1 MADADAPVP
10 AVNLRILSP
19 SPELDGGINLAQLP
33 TSTTVADLRRR
44 IQDAV
49 PSRPAPD
56 HMRLIYRGKVVAD
69 DASTLVDVF
78 GADNLRQSP
87 NQSLHLVLREL
98 PATAAAA
105 SAASA
110 STSASPTPRSATAPN
125 ALPTSP
131 SLATNPFRAL
141 PRPSSQPP
149 LPHHHHHHHH
159 PHHHHHVQQPLNP
172 LAANPVPATNPM
184 STIPLPPNFQTTAPM
199 PPHIQQLANTLA
211 GAPPNPLV
219 PGAPAS
225 QPPNSGAIRQEGIG
239 PNGERWSVTI
249 NDFTANAPL
258 RPGQPMMPRPVP
270 FPAPFRIP
278 PRPTASPASDV
289 SVPVSWL
296 LPRLRDSLREAT
308 LEMANV
314 NTLLQMPTS
323 TSEASLPQ
331 WRIQRVRGHLRTV
344 IHSMQMA
351 ETALSNPVL
360 QLNTDVIAMRQS
372 AVQLRRRAEEIN
384 ASLDRQQISNPA
396 TTQPQLS
403 QSPQTSETLPPDASP
418 ELFILSSP
426 QGPVGVLFDQRGT
439 YTTAPLVPTAPM
451 PNFSDQYIRN
461 RQLIAGLSHQITRST
476 LASQL
481 NALRPTPTQAS
492 HNATQDQN
500 QTQGQDGNQNQGQN
514 QNQPQN
520 QNQNGEQNQNPDG
533 ENDRMMNIGGH
544 LWLVFKLACFVY
556 IFAGGGGW
564 YRPIILAVMAAC
576 VYLAQ
581 LGIFNDQL
589 NMVRRHFEALLP
601 NTDRLVQGHEAAAP
615 QPRPGARNMTPEE
628 AARRILQQHQQ
639 QRFSWARDTMRT
651 LERSVAIFVASL
663 WPGIGERMVHAQE
676 ERVRAE
682 RAAEEEEA
690 QRAEEQRRIE
700 AEAQQKEAEESAEK
714 SAETGADETSEV
726 PTEKSQLLER
736 ENEAV
741 PGADEEAS
749 AGASAKGKERAE
761 TAA

>member
-1 MADADAPVP
+1 MADADVP
-10 AVNLRILSP
+10 ALNLRILSP
-19 SPELDGGINLAQLP
+19 SPDLDGGINLTQLP
-33 TSTTVADLRRR
+33 TTTTVADLRRR

-56 HMRLIYRGKVVAD
+56 SMRLIYRGKVVAD
-69 DASTLVDVF
+69 DASTLADVF
-78 GADNLRQSP
+78 GADNIRQSP
-87 NQSLHLVLREL
+87 DQSLHLVLREL
-98 PATAAAA
+98 PAAAAA
-105 SAASA
+105 A
-110 STSASPTPRSATAPN
+110 STSASPAPRSATAPN
-125 ALPTSP
+125 PFRTPDVLPTSP
-131 SLATNPFRAL
+131 SLSTNPFRAL

-149 LPHHHHHHHH
+149 QPHHHHHHHH

-172 LAANPVPATNPM
+172 LAANPIPAANP
-184 STIPLPPNFQTTAPM
+184 LLTTPM
-199 PPHIQQLANTLA
+199 PPHIQHQLANALA
-211 GAPPNPLV
+211 PGPLPNPLV
-219 PGAPAS
+219 PGTATN
-225 QPPNSGAIRQEGIG
+225 QLPNGGAIRQAGIG

-249 NDFTANAPL
+249 NDFTANVPL
-258 RPGQPMMPRPVP
+258 RPGQPMMPRPMP
-270 FPAPFRIP
+270 FPAAFRMP
-278 PRPTASPASDV
+278 PRPVASPAPDV

-296 LPRLRDSLREAT
+296 LPRLRDSLREAA

-314 NTLLQMPTS
+314 NTLLQTHTS
-323 TSEASLPQ
+323 TSETNLPP

-351 ETALSNPVL
+351 ETALSNPIL

-372 AVQLRRRAEEIN
+372 AAQLRRQAEEIS
-384 ASLDRQQISNPA
+384 ASLDRQQVNTPA
-396 TTQPQLS
+396 TTQPSVS
-403 QSPQTSETLPPDASP
+403 QTPQTLPSDAPP

-439 YTTAPLVPTAPM
+439 YTTAPMAPTAPM
-451 PNFSDQYIRN
+451 HNFADQFTRN
-461 RQLIAGLSHQITRST
+461 RQLIAGLSHQITRSN
-476 LASQL
+476 LANQL
-481 NALRPTPTQAS
+481 GALRPTPTQPG
-492 HNATQDQN
+492 QDTTQN
-500 QTQGQDGNQNQGQN
+500 QAQNQDANQIQNHNQNN
-514 QNQPQN
+514 HNQN
-520 QNQNGEQNQNPDG
+520 QNQNQDQNADG

-564 YRPIILAVMAAC
+564 YRPIILALMAAG

-589 NMVRRHFEALLP
+589 NVVRRHFEALLP
-601 NTDRLVQGHEAAAP
+601 NTDRLVQGHEAAP
-615 QPRPGARNMTPEE
+615 QQLRPGARNITPEE

-651 LERSVAIFVASL
+651 LERSFAIFVASL

-682 RAAEEEEA
+682 RAAEEA
-690 QRAEEQRRIE
+690 QREEEQRRIE

-714 SAETGADETSEV
+714 SAEESAEKGADEKSE
-726 PTEKSQLLER
+726 TLIEKSHQVGL

-741 PGADEEAS
+741 PGTDEEVSAGAS
-749 AGASAKGKERAE
+749 VGASAKGKERAE